1 MRTLKYAILG
11 LLMQQPATGYDISKA
26 FNGDLGCF
34 WSAKHSQV
42 YPELKHLDE
51 DGLIEYSTVVQGE
64 KLEKKLYQITPAGEE
79 DFMCWLNQDNALT
92 PTPKD
97 VFRLQSYYSQFL
109 TMERYQILLQHQLKR
124 RREKKDMLAN
134 RLESNYGQLDT
145 KLLTGRSRGDYLVLL
160 GAVMREN
167 NYIQWLEDSISQ
179 VKVWQEVDK
188 NNSNS
193 GK

>member
-1 MRTLKYAILG
+1 
-11 LLMQQPATGYDISKA
+11 
-26 FNGDLGCF
+26 
-34 WSAKHSQV
+34 
-42 YPELKHLDE
+42 
-51 DGLIEYSTVVQGE
+51 
-64 KLEKKLYQITPAGEE
+64 
-79 DFMCWLNQDNALT
+79 
-92 PTPKD
+92 
-97 VFRLQSYYSQFL
+97 
-109 TMERYQILLQHQLKR
+109 MERYQILLQHQLKR

>member
-1 MRTLKYAILG
+1 
-11 LLMQQPATGYDISKA
+11 
-26 FNGDLGCF
+26 
-34 WSAKHSQV
+34 
-42 YPELKHLDE
+42 
-51 DGLIEYSTVVQGE
+51 
-64 KLEKKLYQITPAGEE
+64 
-79 DFMCWLNQDNALT
+79 MCWLNQDNALT

-97 VFRLQSYYSQFL
+97 VFRLRSYYSQFL

-124 RREKKDMLAN
+124 RREKKDILAN